1 MLPATQ
7 PRWAYK
13 VRSTVIGPAG
23 YKAVKPL
30 QYWIT
35 IVYLFYYTTSGGSP
49 FGQQRPNFMLYL
61 LVYIYLNYYLSLVE
75 GLPLVDR
82 GLISCYFLV
91 VFKLHTSLYGYFFRL
106 LCYVILNSVL

>member
-1 MLPATQ
+1 MLKLIDYRSGQGIYMLPATQ

-35 IVYLFYYTTSGGSP
+35 IVYLSP
-49 FGQQRPNFMLYL
+49 T
-61 LVYIYLNYYLSLVE
+61 
-75 GLPLVDR
+75 
-82 GLISCYFLV
+82 LV
-91 VFKLHTSLYGYFFRL
+91 VTSQGS
-106 LCYVILNSVL
+106 SV